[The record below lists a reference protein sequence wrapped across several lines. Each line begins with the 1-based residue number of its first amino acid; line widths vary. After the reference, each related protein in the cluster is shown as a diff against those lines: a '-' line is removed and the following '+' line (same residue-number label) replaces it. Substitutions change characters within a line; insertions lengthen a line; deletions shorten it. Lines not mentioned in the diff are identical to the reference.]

1 MRDVELY
8 RQLLRIEVPWKV
20 ERVDLSVA
28 EQRVDVVV
36 GHANGVRWPCP
47 ECGTELAAYDHAEE
61 RAWRHLDS
69 WGFITWLHARPPRV
83 SCPAHGVRQVRLP
96 WAGCSSAWRSM
107 CSKRPTSPG
116 RARSCG
122 SAGMRAGI

>member
-8 RQLLRIEVPWKV
+8 RQLLGIEVPWKV

-36 GHANGVRWPCP
+36 GHADGVRWPCP
-47 ECGTELAAYDHAEE
+47 ECATELSVYDHAEE

-69 WGFITWLHARPPRV
+69 CGFGNGARRRREVGDDDEPV
-83 SCPAHGVRQVRLP
+83 S
-96 WAGCSSAWRSM
+96 
-107 CSKRPTSPG
+107 
-116 RARSCG
+116 
-122 SAGMRAGI
+122 